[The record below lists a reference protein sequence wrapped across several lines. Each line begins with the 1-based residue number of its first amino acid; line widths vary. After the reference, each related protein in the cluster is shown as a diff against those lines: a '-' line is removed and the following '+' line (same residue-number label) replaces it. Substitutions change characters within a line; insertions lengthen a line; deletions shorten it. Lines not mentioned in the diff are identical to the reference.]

1 MKILALSPLAYDA
14 TSYYRAFGVFPNL
27 KKKIPDLVVEPYM
40 GGGRRTWAELLQ
52 YDVLFLQRPAHP
64 DWLKLAQ
71 YCKGLGI
78 KVWVDHD
85 DNLFDLPPYNRVAD
99 TYTPQVKKTMLDI
112 MRLADVI
119 TVSTEAIKTYFAGI
133 GVDNVVVIPNALNTD
148 LTRMAAAYNEP
159 DPTKNDQFVWRG
171 SETHVAD
178 CAFFADA
185 MGDAIDRR
193 GKTFWNFFGY
203 NPWQITINFS
213 PVKWRYHIPEDI
225 MVYVENLRSIKG
237 QLMHVPLV
245 EDGLNLCKSNIA
257 WIEATAAGMVTLAP
271 DWHEWQKPGVLNY
284 KSIDEYG
291 SLLMRPLDDAKERW
305 AASRD
310 YIMENLT
317 LDKVNEQRAT
327 ILNNLFK

>member
-27 KKKIPDLVVEPYM
+27 RKKIPGMTVDPYM

-52 YDVLFLQRPAHP
+52 YDVLFLQRPAHA

-85 DNLFDLPPYNRVAD
+85 DNLFDLPPYNRVSD
-99 TYTPQVKKTMLDI
+99 TYTNSTKLTMLQI
-112 MRLADVI
+112 MRVADVV
-119 TVSTEAIKTYFAGI
+119 TVSTQAIKDYFTSLE
-133 GVDNVVVIPNALNTD
+133 VDSIVVPNALNTE
-148 LTRMAAAYNEP
+148 LTPMAEAYNEP
-159 DPTKNDQFVWRG
+159 GANNNEQFIWRG
-171 SETHVAD
+171 SETHLAD
-178 CAFFADA
+178 CSFFMEAMADA
-185 MGDAIDRR
+185 IERR
-193 GKTFWNFFGY
+193 EKTFWHFFGY
-203 NPWQITINFS
+203 NPWQVTMNF
-213 PVKWRYHIPEDI
+213 PPAKWKYHIPDDI
-225 MVYVENLRSIKG
+225 MVYSDNLRKTKG
-237 QLMHVPLV
+237 QVMHVPLI
-245 EDGLNLCKSNIA
+245 EDGLNKCKSNIA

-271 DWHEWQKPGVLNY
+271 DWPEWQKPGVMLY
-284 KSIDEYG
+284 KSIENYG
-291 SLLMRPLDDAKERW
+291 ERLMMPLDGAAIRW

-327 ILNNLFK
+327 ILNNLFN